1 MNESRR
7 AKLSNNMLVCSYTVK
22 QLLMRIAE
30 IENDTETSLEDKVSQ
45 IKKIKDEIT
54 KVGTEIDSIKKEIT
68 LLNAYNVNWG
78 RMPTYLYECPTHGE
92 FEHQHS
98 INDQLEFC
106 PRCQEENPPVEQKVK
121 RLIAGGSGFILN
133 GSGWAKDNYS

>member
-1 MNESRR
+1 
-7 AKLSNNMLVCSYTVK
+7 
-22 QLLMRIAE
+22 
-30 IENDTETSLEDKVSQ
+30 
-45 IKKIKDEIT
+45 
-54 KVGTEIDSIKKEIT
+54 
-68 LLNAYNVNWG
+68 
-78 RMPTYLYECPTHGE
+78 MPTYLYECSIHGE

-106 PRCQEENPPVEQKVK
+106 PRCKEETPPVETKVK